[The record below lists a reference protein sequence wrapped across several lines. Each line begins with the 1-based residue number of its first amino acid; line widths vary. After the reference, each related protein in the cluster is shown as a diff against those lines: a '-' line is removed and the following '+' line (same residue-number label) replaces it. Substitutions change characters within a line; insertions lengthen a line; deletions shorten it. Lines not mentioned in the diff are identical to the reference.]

1 MGRSPLCRGEG
12 KDFSSILGSPRLLQR
27 REAGQENVGTGHSA
41 VRSVQMEIHPY
52 IVVNYVRQLKVDGSV
67 KPIDVTELPD
77 GTRTRSRWGIS
88 LNLWRGLVS
97 S

>member
-1 MGRSPLCRGEG
+1 
-12 KDFSSILGSPRLLQR
+12 
-27 REAGQENVGTGHSA
+27 
-41 VRSVQMEIHPY
+41 MEIHPY